1 MKILLIRPPYARLRS
16 SGAKPC
22 FPLGLGYIASVLKQH
37 GYETSLYHA
46 DNPRSKE
53 EQIFSDPEAGFKT
66 RVDSYRRYLDSLKDN
81 DHFVWKEIKET
92 FEIQNPDI
100 VGVSLLSAEVGSALK
115 VSQIC
120 KEVNKKCHIVWGG
133 VHPTFLAEDCLKYG
147 EVDFVI
153 RGEGEYAMTELCQA
167 LSTFDKNLFDIRGL
181 SYRRNGTVV
190 HNDDRDLIED
200 LDEIPFPAWDT
211 LLYPETFDY
220 KSLISIII
228 SRGCPFRCS
237 FCASRSFWRRKVRFR
252 SPENMIKE
260 VKLLKETYGIN
271 YFMIWDDSFTINKDI
286 VKKYCNALIESKLRI
301 AWKAST
307 RADLIDEP
315 LLKLMKKAGCRKLE
329 VGVESGSDR
338 IKKMICKDVSNEQI
352 INAFEIIKKI
362 GIGSGAFFMA
372 GFPEETLED
381 LRLTFELMHELKADE
396 LFFNIFDPMPGT
408 PEYEKCIKLGLLP
421 KDADWNKF
429 LFWPCAHY
437 SVNIEKEEFTKYV
450 HIIAK
455 WLYENDNRFVNRFKR
470 NRYLAMTLLMNDPIL
485 LIYKIFNNLQ
495 RVLKRRYRIS

>member
-1 MKILLIRPPYARLRS
+1 
-16 SGAKPC
+16 
-22 FPLGLGYIASVLKQH
+22 
-37 GYETSLYHA
+37 
-46 DNPRSKE
+46 
-53 EQIFSDPEAGFKT
+53 
-66 RVDSYRRYLDSLKDN
+66 
-81 DHFVWKEIKET
+81 
-92 FEIQNPDI
+92 
-100 VGVSLLSAEVGSALK
+100 
-115 VSQIC
+115 
-120 KEVNKKCHIVWGG
+120 
-133 VHPTFLAEDCLKYG
+133 
-147 EVDFVI
+147 
-153 RGEGEYAMTELCQA
+153 
-167 LSTFDKNLFDIRGL
+167 
-181 SYRRNGTVV
+181 
-190 HNDDRDLIED
+190 
-200 LDEIPFPAWDT
+200 
-211 LLYPETFDY
+211 
-220 KSLISIII
+220 
-228 SRGCPFRCS
+228 
-237 FCASRSFWRRKVRFR
+237 
-252 SPENMIKE
+252 MIKE